1 MHFYL
6 KSIYSSLTFAVKCE
20 KEEEQSS
27 DQVPQESDHSTS
39 DAFRNWID
47 CLDEELKEY
56 WHTAVDK
63 NAHQDA
69 GSIQD
74 GCEMA
79 KDRAEQQYI
88 TV

>member
-1 MHFYL
+1 MHFLLQIYL
-6 KSIYSSLTFAVKCE
+6 SLTFTVKGE
-20 KEEEQSS
+20 KKEEQSS
-27 DQVPQESDHSTS
+27 EQVPQKSDHSAS

-47 CLDEELKEY
+47 CLDEELEEY

-69 GSIQD
+69 GGIQD
-74 GCEMA
+74 GCKRA